1 MTFVLK
7 YNIFCLQPSFL
18 LASHIRLFL
27 LCVFYFFLNCLRS
40 AGYPP
45 ISPRRLEEK
54 VIDCQLPWLRF
65 IAKQTKRD
73 VQQWFVSSFG

>member
-18 LASHIRLFL
+18 SASHIRLFFY
-27 LCVFYFFLNCLRS
+27 VFYFFLNCLRS